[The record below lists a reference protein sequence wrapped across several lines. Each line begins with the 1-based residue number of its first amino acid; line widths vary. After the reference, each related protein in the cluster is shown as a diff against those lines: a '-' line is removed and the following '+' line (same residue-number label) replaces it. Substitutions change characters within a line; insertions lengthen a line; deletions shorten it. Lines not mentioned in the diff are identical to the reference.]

1 MASNISVIV
10 DNLFTKEVNE
20 CSHGNCLVKQLTLVV
35 CGVNNYSKLL
45 HHMCHNNI
53 DNSVYDGR
61 FQNKFG
67 LAFRCPECM
76 PLIMKTEDS
85 KVSCNICF
93 SKHQNYY

>member
-1 MASNISVIV
+1 
-10 DNLFTKEVNE
+10 
-20 CSHGNCLVKQLTLVV
+20 
-35 CGVNNYSKLL
+35 
-45 HHMCHNNI
+45 MCHNNI

-61 FQNKFG
+61 FQSKFG

-93 SKHQNYY
+93 SNIKTIIDTLEYVLFET